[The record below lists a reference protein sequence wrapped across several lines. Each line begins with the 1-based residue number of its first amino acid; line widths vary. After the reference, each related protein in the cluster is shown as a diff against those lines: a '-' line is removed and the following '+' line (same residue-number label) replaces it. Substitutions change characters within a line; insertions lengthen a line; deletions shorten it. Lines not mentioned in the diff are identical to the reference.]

1 MSAALELPLFGEP
14 IIRTRTKRRLSPS
27 HNAPVHDL
35 AVTPEPLAAAVVD
48 YFAPRGRLCD
58 PARGSG
64 PFYRAMQRH
73 SLSVEWFEIAAQRD
87 FLSHQAGPGFEY
99 DWIITNP
106 PWSKL
111 RKFLQQ
117 AMRLAPNVVFL
128 VTMPHMTTR
137 ARLRDMDDAGFGL
150 VEFLRVPQPPA
161 PWPSSGFQLGAAL
174 VRKGAGSLFPW
185 LPERRN

>member
-1 MSAALELPLFGEP
+1 MQPHLPLFGEP
-14 IIRTRTKRRLSPS
+14 AVVTPKAKRRLSPS

-35 AVTPEPLAAAVVD
+35 AVTPDPLARAVVD
-48 YFAPRGRLCD
+48 YFAPRGRLFD

-64 PFYRAMQRH
+64 PFYRAMLRH
-73 SLSVEWFEIAAQRD
+73 SHDVRWCEIAAGRD
-87 FLSHQAGPGFEY
+87 FLVSTERA

-111 RKFLQQ
+111 RPFLLQ

-137 ARLRDMDDAGFGL
+137 ARLRDMDEAGFGL

-174 VRKGAGSLFPW
+174 LRKGAGSLFPW
-185 LPERRN
+185 LPGDAIRAAA